1 MLLKTQILNS
11 QHLFLSKKLRSLNA
25 IQLLKLAS
33 VDLNNHIL
41 IQQAAETG
49 LPLIST
55 GFSSKQDILDSLDFL
70 DSINCSN
77 FSILHCV
84 SVYPAPTDIMNLKYI
99 ETIQSM
105 TNKPVG
111 LSDHSDTPI
120 AAIVATGMGI
130 ELIEK
135 HTHLTE
141 IKRALIMLIR

>member
-1 MLLKTQILNS
+1 MSKSLDLLLKCDPAFI
-11 QHLFLSKKLRSLNA
+11 
-25 IQLLKLAS
+25 KLAS

-49 LPLIST
+49 PPLILST

-105 TNKPVG
+105 TIN
-111 LSDHSDTPI
+111 L
-120 AAIVATGMGI
+120 
-130 ELIEK
+130 
-135 HTHLTE
+135 
-141 IKRALIMLIR
+141 